1 MIARPTAKPER
12 HALREARGADGHPSD
27 AELVAHL
34 AGGEMSALGRLYD
47 RYDGDVRR
55 LVARL
60 GVREGDVDDL
70 VQATFL
76 DALRS
81 AARFDGRE
89 SAKPWLLGI
98 AVMIVRRHRRSVSTL
113 AARLAAWAAEPFG
126 TIERTPEEHAELS
139 QAADR
144 AQRALDSLSAKKREA
159 FVLVVLEG
167 MTGEDAARAL
177 GIPPPTVG
185 TRVHH
190 ARKEIREFLKLD
202 GQQRKG
208 GER

>member
-1 MIARPTAKPER
+1 
-12 HALREARGADGHPSD
+12 
-27 AELVAHL
+27 
-34 AGGEMSALGRLYD
+34 
-47 RYDGDVRR
+47 
-55 LVARL
+55 
-60 GVREGDVDDL
+60 VREGDVDDL

-98 AVMIVRRHRRSVSTL
+98 AVMIVRRHRRSVATL

-126 TIERTPEEHAELS
+126 TIERNPEEQAELTE
-139 QAADR
+139 AKGR

-167 MTGEDAARAL
+167 MAGEDVAHAL
-177 GIPPPTVG
+177 GIPTPTVG

-190 ARKEIREFLKLD
+190 ARKEIRAFLELE
-202 GQQRKG
+202 GQRHTKG

>member
-1 MIARPTAKPER
+1 VIPKSSANAER
-12 HALREARGADGHPSD
+12 LGAHGADPSLGD

-34 AGGEMSALGRLYD
+34 AGGDMSALGRLYD

-81 AARFDGRE
+81 AARFDGRN
-89 SAKPWLLGI
+89 SARPWLLGI
-98 AVMIVRRHRRSVSTL
+98 AVMIVRRHRRSVATL

-126 TIERTPEEHAELS
+126 TIERNPEEQAELR
-139 QAADR
+139 QARDR

-167 MTGEDAARAL
+167 MAGEDAARVL
-177 GIPPPTVG
+177 GIPAPTVG

-190 ARKEIREFLKLD
+190 ARKEIREFLELD
-202 GQQRKG
+202 GQRRKG